1 MVSEC
6 MNPNCHERL
15 HYLRDG
21 RVVRIVHRDGEQTTV
36 EHFWL
41 CGACLEKYN
50 FCFPADDQ
58 VSLIRRIEGARRIEA
73 HAPGSVRPTL
83 TLVA

>member
-6 MNPNCHERL
+6 MNPDCRQKL
-15 HYLRDG
+15 HYLRSG
-21 RVVRIVHRDGEQTTV
+21 RVVRVVHCGGEQTIV

-41 CGACLEKYN
+41 CGACLQR
-50 FCFPADDQ
+50 FDFRFAGQDH
-58 VSLIRRIEGARRIEA
+58 VSLMRRRLPAPVEA
-73 HAPGSVRPTL
+73 HALTL